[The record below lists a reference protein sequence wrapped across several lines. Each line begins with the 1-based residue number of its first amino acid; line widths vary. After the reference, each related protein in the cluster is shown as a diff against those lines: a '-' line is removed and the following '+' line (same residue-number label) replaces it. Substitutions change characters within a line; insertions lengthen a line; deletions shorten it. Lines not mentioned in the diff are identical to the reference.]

1 MPLAVGAMN
10 YCSTRSSQTSKKK
23 RTRIFQT
30 MYCQLILTKKK
41 KMTTILSSLITVL
54 MKIFRT
60 LMTTISKII
69 MIRMPTDL
77 TKSNNQRV
85 QIIQW
90 KIKIVK
96 TAMKQTNHQKK
107 VMNKTMQRS
116 LMKTG

>member
-1 MPLAVGAMN
+1 M
-10 YCSTRSSQTSKKK
+10 
-23 RTRIFQT
+23 FQT
-30 MYCQLILTKKK
+30 MSCQLIPTKERT
-41 KMTTILSSLITVL
+41 TTILSSLITVL
-54 MKIFRT
+54 MKMSRT

-69 MIRMPTDL
+69 MIRMQTDL

-85 QIIQW
+85 QIIQR

-96 TAMKQTNHQKK
+96 TAMKQTNHQKR

>member
-1 MPLAVGAMN
+1 M
-10 YCSTRSSQTSKKK
+10 
-23 RTRIFQT
+23 FQT
-30 MYCQLILTKKK
+30 MSCQLIPTKER
-41 KMTTILSSLITVL
+41 TTMRLSSLITVL
-54 MKIFRT
+54 MKMFRT

-96 TAMKQTNHQKK
+96 TAMKQTNHQKR

-116 LMKTG
+116 LMKTE

>member
-1 MPLAVGAMN
+1 M
-10 YCSTRSSQTSKKK
+10 
-23 RTRIFQT
+23 FQT
-30 MYCQLILTKKK
+30 MACQLILTKK
-41 KMTTILSSLITVL
+41 MTTMRLSSLITVL
-54 MKIFRT
+54 MKMFRT
-60 LMTTISKII
+60 LMTTISKI

-96 TAMKQTNHQKK
+96 TAMKQTNHQKR

-116 LMKTG
+116 LMKTE

>member
-1 MPLAVGAMN
+1 M
-10 YCSTRSSQTSKKK
+10 
-23 RTRIFQT
+23 FQT
-30 MYCQLILTKKK
+30 MACQLILTKER
-41 KMTTILSSLITVL
+41 TTMRLSSLITML
-54 MKIFRT
+54 MKMIRT

-85 QIIQW
+85 QIIQR

-96 TAMKQTNHQKK
+96 TAMKQTNHQKR

-116 LMKTG
+116 LTKTE